1 MRVVLINGSPHKN
14 GNTALALQTVAD
26 ALQERG
32 IEAETIQVGNRM
44 IRGCMAC
51 GACSKT
57 GRCAFEKDD
66 FHALCEK
73 VYTAD
78 GLIIG
83 SPVYYAGVAGTM
95 KAFLDKLLYASAGR
109 MRHKVGAA
117 VAVLRRSGGM
127 STFDELNHYF
137 LISEMVV
144 APSSYWNIIHG
155 AKPGEAAQ
163 DAEGLDTLRVLAA
176 NMAWLLQ
183 MKEQTAKTLPPPPAM
198 DRARTNFIR

>member
-32 IEAETIQVGNRM
+32 IETETTQVGNRM

-95 KAFLDKLLYASAGR
+95 KAFLDKLFYASAGR

>member
-32 IEAETIQVGNRM
+32 IETETIQVGNRM

-66 FHALCEK
+66 FHVLCEK

-95 KAFLDKLLYASAGR
+95 KAFLDKLFYASAGR

-155 AKPGEAAQ
+155 AKLGEAAQ

-183 MKEQTAKTLPPPPAM
+183 MKEQTAKTLPPPPAI

>member
-32 IEAETIQVGNRM
+32 IETETTQVGNRM

-83 SPVYYAGVAGTM
+83 SPVYYAVWP
-95 KAFLDKLLYASAGR
+95 
-109 MRHKVGAA
+109 
-117 VAVLRRSGGM
+117 
-127 STFDELNHYF
+127 
-137 LISEMVV
+137 
-144 APSSYWNIIHG
+144 AP
-155 AKPGEAAQ
+155 
-163 DAEGLDTLRVLAA
+163 
-176 NMAWLLQ
+176 
-183 MKEQTAKTLPPPPAM
+183 
-198 DRARTNFIR
+198 

>member
-32 IEAETIQVGNRM
+32 IETETIQVGNRM

-95 KAFLDKLLYASAGR
+95 KAFLDKLFYASAGR

-155 AKPGEAAQ
+155 AKLGEAAQ

-183 MKEQTAKTLPPPPAM
+183 MKEQTAKTLPPPPAI